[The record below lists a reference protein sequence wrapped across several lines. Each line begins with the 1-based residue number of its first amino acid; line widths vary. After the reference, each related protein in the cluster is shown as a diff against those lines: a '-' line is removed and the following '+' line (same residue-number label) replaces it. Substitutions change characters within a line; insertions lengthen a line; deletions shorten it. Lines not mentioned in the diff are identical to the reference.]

1 MTLIDSLDV
10 FRVVVPLPE
19 PLFVWGNVI
28 KQREFVF
35 ARVRSGNHVGTGY
48 GLGRVAGIAE
58 AIERHLRPL
67 VVGANTHDIRRIWT
81 AARASM
87 RMIGDGG
94 VFARALGI
102 VDIALWDLH
111 AQLLNM
117 SLWQLLGGAR
127 RDLPCIAIC
136 GYYQPD
142 DPMGKVR
149 RDAERLTQAGY
160 TRFKLP
166 IGEDIDLDV
175 RRVSALREVVGKD
188 AMIGVDA
195 SGSFDTLKQAQ
206 VAIRALEPCGIA
218 FFEDPFP
225 ATHWQLAIELART
238 QPLPIAFGESLSSPH
253 DMQQLGA
260 SNAIDILRPDATHQ
274 MGITGFMQA
283 IATATENH
291 ISIFPHYFPDIHA
304 SLAAAFGAAWIEESP
319 DEADT
324 VGFRVLR
331 ATQPLIQRGAWSLSD
346 APGLGI
352 DWDEAVLVRFR
363 LDAQNSRND

>member
-10 FRVVVPLPE
+10 FRVVVTLPE
-19 PLFVWGNVI
+19 PLFVWGNI
-28 KQREFVF
+28 IQQREFVF
-35 ARVRSGNHVGTGY
+35 ARVRSGDHVGTGY
-48 GLGRVAGIAE
+48 GLGRVAGIVE
-58 AIERHLRPL
+58 VVERHLRPL
-67 VVGANTHDIRRIWT
+67 VVGAKTHDIRRIWT

-87 RMIGDGG
+87 RMIGDGS
-94 VFARALGI
+94 VFARALSI

-111 AQLLNM
+111 AQLLNAP
-117 SLWQLLGGAR
+117 LWQLLGGMR

-142 DPMGKVR
+142 DPVSKVR
-149 RDAERLTQAGY
+149 RDAERLAQTGY

-166 IGEDIDLDV
+166 VGEDIDLDV
-175 RRVSALREVVGKD
+175 RRVNALREVVGSD
-188 AMIGVDA
+188 ALIGVDA
-195 SGSFDTLKQAQ
+195 SGSFDTLKQALA
-206 VAIRALEPCGIA
+206 AIRALEPCGIA

-225 ATHWQLAIELART
+225 ATHWRLAIELACG
-238 QPLPIAFGESLSSPH
+238 QPMPIAFGESLSSPNE
-253 DMQQLGA
+253 MQQLGT

-291 ISIFPHYFPDIHA
+291 VAIFPHYFPDCHA
-304 SLAAAFGAAWIEESP
+304 ALAATFGATWIEESP

-331 ATQPLIQRGAWSLSD
+331 STQPRIKNGAWSLSD
-346 APGLGI
+346 VPGLGI
-352 DWDEAVLVRFR
+352 AWDEDALAQFR
-363 LDAQNSRND
+363 LGNER